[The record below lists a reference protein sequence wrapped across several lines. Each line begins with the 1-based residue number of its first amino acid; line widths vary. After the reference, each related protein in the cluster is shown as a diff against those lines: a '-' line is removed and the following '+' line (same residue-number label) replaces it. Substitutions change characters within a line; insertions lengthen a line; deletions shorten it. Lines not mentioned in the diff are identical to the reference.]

1 MNVSNV
7 VVHRLTS
14 LNDLEAASR
23 LYHEVFSYTDPTYAV
38 SPRLLQA
45 MSDNGGSVI
54 GASLP
59 DDRLV
64 GFAFGFI
71 GKGSD
76 GALHHYSQA
85 AVIVRDMQ
93 GSGLGRQLKYAQR
106 EVALEN
112 GIDVMRWAYDP
123 MLSRNGHF
131 NLDILGARGI
141 VFVRD
146 YYKSAGTDRLIVEW
160 NLHGS
165 RTDDLGEELHFV
177 TVPATDTAVM
187 PAHRSAIAAQ
197 IEELIAL
204 GCVATSCIK
213 IGDEARY
220 TFRRLIG

>member
-1 MNVSNV
+1 MARLDI
-7 VVHRLTS
+7 VVHRLSS
-14 LNDLEAASR
+14 LDDLEAASR
-23 LYHEVFSYTDPTYAV
+23 LYRDVFGYTDPTYSV

-59 DDRLV
+59 DGKLI

-71 GKGSD
+71 GKARN

-85 AVIVRDMQ
+85 AVVAREMQ
-93 GSGLGRQLKYAQR
+93 GHGLGRQLKYAQR

-112 GIDVMRWAYDP
+112 GIDVMRWSYDP

-146 YYKSAGTDRLIVEW
+146 YYKAPGTDRLIVEW
-160 NLHGS
+160 NLRGA
-165 RTDDLGEELHFV
+165 TDADLGEELHFV
-177 TVPATDTAVM
+177 TVPPSEVGMAPGDRAN
-187 PAHRSAIAAQ
+187 IASQ

-204 GCVATSCIK
+204 GCVATSCIRV
-213 IGDEARY
+213 GNEARY